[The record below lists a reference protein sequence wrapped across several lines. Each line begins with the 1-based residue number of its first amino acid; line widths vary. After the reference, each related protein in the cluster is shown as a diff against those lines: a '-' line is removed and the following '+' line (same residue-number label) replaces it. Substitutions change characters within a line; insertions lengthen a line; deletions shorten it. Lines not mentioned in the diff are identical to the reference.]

1 MRVNLNHKDD
11 FKSRRNF
18 HSVHFFLYLIDK
30 MYRKIYLLTWKHFLQ
45 GLAITLVSDESDA
58 KILNDV
64 QERFDVNI
72 TELPDEIDLASYS
85 K

>member
-1 MRVNLNHKDD
+1 M
-11 FKSRRNF
+11 
-18 HSVHFFLYLIDK
+18 
-30 MYRKIYLLTWKHFLQ
+30 
-45 GLAITLVSDESDA
+45 SDESDA

-85 K
+85 KFDFSTIRFASYIIRLVMISTLIDNFFLFQLKDDELNLHHFILR